1 MRDVLVLGYHAV
13 SESWGASLAVAP
25 ATLREQLAWLLSR
38 DYQLVTFHEAV
49 HAPPAAKVVAV
60 TFDDGYRS
68 VVDQAFPILAE
79 LGAVASVFVPTAH
92 VGRPEPMCW
101 PGISQ
106 WAAGDD
112 ADELLCMNWDDAA
125 RLTRAG
131 WEIGS
136 HTCSHPR
143 LTTLTDEAL
152 HRELVESRGT
162 CEDRLGVAC
171 RSLAFP
177 YGDHDER
184 VIAAAGRAGYDT
196 AGTLPSRLHRPQ
208 PMRWPRVGVNRGD
221 TMRRFR
227 AKASPMLRRVRA
239 SWAWEPLVRV
249 TGVRQP

>member
-13 SESWGASLAVAP
+13 SESWVASLAVPP

-38 DYQLVTFHEAV
+38 GYELVTFHDAV

-68 VVDQAFPILAE
+68 VVDLAFPIFAE
-79 LGAVASVFVPTAH
+79 LGVVASVFVPTAH
-92 VGRPEPMCW
+92 VGRPEPMSW

-106 WAAGDD
+106 WADGED
-112 ADELLCMNWDDAA
+112 ADELRCMNWEDAA

-136 HTCSHPR
+136 HTCSHAR
-143 LTTLTDEAL
+143 LTTLSDEAL
-152 HRELVESRGT
+152 HRELLESRTT

-177 YGDHDER
+177 YGDHDGR

-196 AGTLPSRLHRPQ
+196 AGTLPGRLHRPQ
-208 PMRWPRVGVNRGD
+208 PMRWPRVSVNRGD

-239 SWAWEPLVRV
+239 SWAWEPLVRA

>member
-1 MRDVLVLGYHAV
+1 MSDVLVLGYHAV

-79 LGAVASVFVPTAH
+79 LGAVVPTAH

-106 WAAGDD
+106 WASGDD
-112 ADELLCMNWDDAA
+112 ADELLCMNWEDAA

-152 HRELVESRGT
+152 HRELVESRAT

-177 YGDHDER
+177 YGDHD
-184 VIAAAGRAGYDT
+184 GRAGYDT

-249 TGVRQP
+249 TGIRQP